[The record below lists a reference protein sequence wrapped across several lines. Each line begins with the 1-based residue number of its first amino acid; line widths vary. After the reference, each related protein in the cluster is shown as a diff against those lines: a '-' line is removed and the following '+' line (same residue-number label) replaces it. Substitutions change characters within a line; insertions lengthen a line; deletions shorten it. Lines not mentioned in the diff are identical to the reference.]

1 MAFLEDSNATDQ
13 FDRTEV
19 VVGDKDDN
27 TKKLKVDDQGNA
39 YTATI
44 CNVAIKTAEKTS
56 TSTRSIA
63 RVGAVN
69 LAGRKAIEIV
79 NTSTVVLYVGSSTV
93 TTSGATRGRPI
104 DPKSSFAVDLADNVD
119 LYIISASNATY
130 VVTEVG

>member
-1 MAFLEDSNATDQ
+1 MGFLEDSNTTDQ
-13 FDRTEV
+13 FDRSEV
-19 VVGDKDDN
+19 VIGDKDDR
-27 TKKLKVDDQGNA
+27 TKKASVDGNGRVQ
-39 YTATI
+39 TSDVLVLSFI
-44 CNVAIKTAEKTS
+44 TAEKTS

-63 RVGAVN
+63 RVGAAN
-69 LAGRKAIEIV
+69 LVGRKAIEIV

>member
-27 TKKLKVDDQGNA
+27 AKKLKIDDQGNA
-39 YTATI
+39 HTATI
-44 CNVAIKTAEKTS
+44 CNIAIKTAEKTS

-63 RVGAVN
+63 RVGSVN

-79 NTSTVVLYVGSSTV
+79 NTSTVAMYVGDSTV
-93 TTSGATRGRPI
+93 TVSGSTRGRPI
-104 DPKSSFAVDLADNVD
+104 EPKGSFSVDLAANVD

>member
-1 MAFLEDSNATDQ
+1 MGFLEDSNTTDQ

-19 VVGDKDDN
+19 VIGDKDDR
-27 TKKLKVDDQGNA
+27 TKKASVDGNGRVQ
-39 YTATI
+39 TSDVLVLSFI
-44 CNVAIKTAEKTS
+44 TAEKTS

-63 RVGAVN
+63 RVGAAN
-69 LAGRKAIEIV
+69 LVGRKAIEIV

>member
-1 MAFLEDSNATDQ
+1 MGFLEDSNTTDQ

-19 VVGDKDDN
+19 VIGDKDDR
-27 TKKLKVDDQGNA
+27 TKKASVDGNGRVQ
-39 YTATI
+39 TSDVLVLSFI
-44 CNVAIKTAEKTS
+44 TAEKTS
-56 TSTRSIA
+56 TPTRSIA
-63 RVGAVN
+63 RVGAAN
-69 LAGRKAIEIV
+69 LVGRKAIEIV

>member
-1 MAFLEDSNATDQ
+1 MEDSNATDQ

-44 CNVAIKTAEKTS
+44 CNIAIKTAEKTS
-56 TSTRSIA
+56 SSTRSIA
-63 RVGAVN
+63 RVGAAN
-69 LAGRKAIEIV
+69 LVGRKAIEIV
-79 NTSTVVLYVGSSTV
+79 NTSTVVIYVGSSTV